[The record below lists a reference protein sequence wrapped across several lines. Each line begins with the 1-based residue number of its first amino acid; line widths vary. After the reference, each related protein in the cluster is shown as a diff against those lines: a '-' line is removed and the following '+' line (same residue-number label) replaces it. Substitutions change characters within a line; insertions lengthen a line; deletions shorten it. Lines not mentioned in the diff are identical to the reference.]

1 MIDYLTTTSHRN
13 EAMKNRDVAHELFI
27 VKLAVGMLA
36 YITARAEQAVQIVF
50 DLFKLGVAMFDKI
63 EKAHW

>member
-1 MIDYLTTTSHRN
+1 
-13 EAMKNRDVAHELFI
+13 MKNRDVAHELFI
-27 VKLAVGMLA
+27 VKHAVGMLA